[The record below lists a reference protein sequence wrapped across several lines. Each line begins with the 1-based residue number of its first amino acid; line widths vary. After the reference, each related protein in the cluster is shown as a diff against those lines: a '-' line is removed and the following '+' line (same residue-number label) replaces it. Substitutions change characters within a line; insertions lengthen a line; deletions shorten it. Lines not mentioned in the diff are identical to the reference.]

1 MGYFIFLM
9 YTQIVI
15 SFCVIY
21 RIMGETVIYKEK
33 E

>member
-15 SFCVIY
+15 SCVIY